1 MYIINM
7 NFAVF
12 PAMRYIMDYL
22 VSLYDVYKDDYIT
35 FHFYSDYD
43 VASDDFYV
51 DLDEAASDRGIDFYL
66 VEEVFEGF

>member
-1 MYIINM
+1 
-7 NFAVF
+7 
-12 PAMRYIMDYL
+12 MDYL
-22 VSLYDVYKDDYIT
+22 VSLYDVYNDDYIT

-43 VASDDFYV
+43 VASDDFFI

>member
-1 MYIINM
+1 
-7 NFAVF
+7 
-12 PAMRYIMDYL
+12 MDYL
-22 VSLYDVYKDDYIT
+22 VSLYDVYNDDYIT

-43 VASDDFYV
+43 VASDDFYA